1 MQNYQTVPLK
11 HSIVTRLLKITF
23 TIYFIVTL
31 TVTLIHMGV
40 EYYHTKSSVIEELKI
55 LQKTFEP
62 GLEDTIWTLDLER
75 LDSILKGMLEHP
87 IIIGVKAL
95 DEDRLVR
102 FGATGTIVDRDGEYI
117 KIDDQGRHTVIE
129 THQKL
134 FSSLFSHAF
143 DLSHINDREQEIKL
157 GKVEIYSSNSVVW
170 RKVKVSFF
178 FLIINSII
186 KTIALW
192 VFFLWVGRIHL
203 AKPLAKFTSAIRKL
217 NWNNLSESR
226 IQINAKGQNEI
237 KLLEDAFNTMITKL
251 HLTMKEFKRAEKEVH
266 ALNEELERRV
276 VERTSRLTEANQRL
290 KSEESRAKKLLSMNQ
305 MIKESIPTLI
315 EYALE
320 SSVQHSH
327 SEIGFIVFFDDN
339 EQVKS
344 VHTWST
350 IDGHSRF
357 QSENKVHYPDFESIE
372 WQDIVINKTNRIEN
386 EVHKLAYTSVK
397 TKNTIPVFRQLIVPV
412 IQEDTL
418 VLIAGAA
425 NKTDHYSYYDAYQL
439 TLLMQGLVTIMQ
451 KKKADEKILTI
462 NKDLEQKTK
471 ELKASLALI
480 QETQNQLV
488 ESEKMASLG
497 ELVAGVAHEINTPIG
512 LAVTESSFLEYK
524 TSELNKKYV
533 TGTMKRSDL
542 EKFMKTAQEASLGIL
557 KNLNRAANLIQNF
570 KQVAVDQSNEQ
581 KRKINVLNYMNEIL
595 VSMRPKYKRT
605 NHKISVNCPDDIEI
619 TTYPGAFYQVMSNL
633 IMNSLIHGFDHI
645 ENGEM
650 IFNISLNEKNLLIQY
665 VDNGKGIAPGILS
678 KIFDPFF
685 TTKRGKGG
693 TGLGLH
699 IVYNLVVQNLGG
711 TISCSSRPDE
721 GCQFVIQI
729 PIKEKK
735 AKH

>member
-1 MQNYQTVPLK
+1 MHNYQTVPLK

-23 TIYFIVTL
+23 TIYFVVTL
-31 TVTLIHMGV
+31 SVTLVHMGV
-40 EYYHTKSSVIEELKI
+40 EYYHTKNSVIEELKI

-75 LDSILKGMLEHP
+75 LQSILNGMLEHP
-87 IIIGVKAL
+87 IIIGVKTL
-95 DEDRLVR
+95 DVERLVR
-102 FGATGTIVDRDGEYI
+102 FGAAGTIVDKDGEYI
-117 KIDDQGRHTVIE
+117 KVDDQGNFQVIE

-134 FSSLFSHAF
+134 FSSLFSHEF
-143 DLSHINDREQEIKL
+143 ELSHTNDRGQEIKL

-170 RKVKVSFF
+170 GKVKVGFF
-178 FLIINSII
+178 FLIVNSII

-203 AKPLAKFTSAIRKL
+203 AKPLAKFTSAIKKI
-217 NWNNLSESR
+217 NWSNLTESR
-226 IQINAKGQNEI
+226 IQINSKGQNEI

-251 HLTMKEFKRAEKEVH
+251 HLTMKEFKRAEMEVH
-266 ALNEELERRV
+266 ALNEELELRV
-276 VERTSRLTEANQRL
+276 IERTSRLTEANQRL

-305 MIKESIPTLI
+305 MVKESIPTVI

-320 SSVQHSH
+320 SSVQHSN
-327 SEIGFIVFFDDN
+327 SEIGFIVFFDAN

-344 VHTWST
+344 IHTWST
-350 IDGHSRF
+350 IDGHLKYD
-357 QSENKVHYPDFESIE
+357 SEENVTFPDTRTIE
-372 WQDIVINKTNRIEN
+372 WHDIVMTKSNRIEN
-386 EVHKLAYTSVK
+386 DIHNMSYTSIK
-397 TKNTIPVFRQLIVPV
+397 TQTTIPVFRLLIIPIV
-412 IQEDTL
+412 QENNL
-418 VLIAGAA
+418 MLIAGAA

-439 TLLMQGLVTIMQ
+439 TLLMQGLITIMQ
-451 KKKADEKILTI
+451 KKYADEQILKI
-462 NKDLEQKTK
+462 NKDLEQKTI

-524 TSELNKKYV
+524 TLELNKKYQ
-533 TGTMKRSDL
+533 TGTMKRSNL
-542 EKFMKTAQEASLGIL
+542 EKFLKTASEASVGIL

-581 KRKINVLNYMNEIL
+581 KRKINVNNYMNEIL

-605 NHKISVNCPDDIEI
+605 DHKISVNCPDDIEI
-619 TTYPGAFYQVMSNL
+619 ITYPGAFYQVMSNL
-633 IMNSLIHGFDHI
+633 IMNSLIHGFENI

-650 IFNISLNEKNLLIQY
+650 IFEISCKNAFLVIQY
-665 VDNGKGIAPGILS
+665 SDNGKGISPEILS

-711 TISCSSRPDE
+711 TITCSSTPGE
-721 GCQFVIQI
+721 GCKFVIQI
-729 PIKEKK
+729 PIKR
-735 AKH
+735 